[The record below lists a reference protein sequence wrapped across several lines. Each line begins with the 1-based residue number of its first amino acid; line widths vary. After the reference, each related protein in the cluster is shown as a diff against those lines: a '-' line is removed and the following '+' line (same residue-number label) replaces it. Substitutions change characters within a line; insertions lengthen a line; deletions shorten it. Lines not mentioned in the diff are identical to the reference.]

1 MNLITCKKFKG
12 GGNSL
17 KFRGKSEEVRVGRAA
32 SLFAAVG
39 DGSCESGKREEI
51 FSFFNLH
58 SSLSFLL
65 SVALVFGVSGA
76 RATVFLSESRALE
89 DNWTLNDT
97 LAIAYDTSASET
109 IVLDVG
115 SWYLTVKGNLIVG
128 HNRKGE
134 LNLGT
139 GNVSV
144 IPASNNVGTYIGNDS
159 AATGVVNIDGGT
171 FIAGGAK
178 PFYIGQYGRGI
189 LNLNSGSVVSTNDV
203 YIGNNATGNG
213 TVNVNGGTFEAR
225 KILTVGNSGTG
236 AMTIGDGGTVT
247 VTDKLTVG
255 TSSGRGTLT
264 VDGGILTFGYNYNT
278 QSTVDN
284 GMFLIEKGS
293 VTLNGNGHLVLGRN
307 TNSPGTMTV
316 KSGGSYT
323 GTGNNLGLIVGW
335 ESLGTL
341 NIEGGTVTLK
351 NLTFCIDSGAL
362 AAK

>member
-1 MNLITCKKFKG
+1 M
-12 GGNSL
+12 
-17 KFRGKSEEVRVGRAA
+17 
-32 SLFAAVG
+32 
-39 DGSCESGKREEI
+39 
-51 FSFFNLH
+51 
-58 SSLSFLL
+58 
-65 SVALVFGVSGA
+65 FGVSGA
-76 RATVFLSESRALE
+76 RATVYLSASRALE